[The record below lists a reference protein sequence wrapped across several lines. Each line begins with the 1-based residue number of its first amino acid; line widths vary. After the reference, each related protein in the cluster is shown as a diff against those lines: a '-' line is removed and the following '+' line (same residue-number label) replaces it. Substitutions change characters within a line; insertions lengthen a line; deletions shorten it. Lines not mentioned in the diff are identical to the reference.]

1 MADAPDLATLQ
12 RQFYDRVTAGKP
24 IEGLVATGDLEVYAD
39 MYAVRLHDALLDDYP
54 KLLAALGEDPLRAL
68 ASSYLRAHPPTSFTL
83 RDLGIGFPDHLR
95 DHPSAPAWAADLAAL
110 ERARMDI
117 FDGPDAEP
125 LTRDEVVA
133 LGEDLPELGL
143 TWVPSSKVVS
153 IAWTV
158 DDLWSAIED
167 GEPTFDPEPT
177 ERVVLV
183 WRNEISVLHRTL
195 DADEALLANRVA
207 SGAKFATLCE
217 VLAELHGDEA
227 SVRAA
232 QMLLHWLENAM
243 LIAVSTDHDS

>member
-1 MADAPDLATLQ
+1 VADAPDLATLQ

-24 IEGLVATGDLEVYAD
+24 VDGLVASGDLEVYAD

-54 KLLAALGEDPLRAL
+54 KLLAALGEDLLRQL

-83 RDLGIGFPDHLR
+83 RDLGLGFPDHLR
-95 DHPSAPAWAADLAAL
+95 ASDYAPAWAADLAAL
-110 ERARMDI
+110 ERARMEV

-125 LTRDEVVA
+125 LTRDEVIA
-133 LGEDLPELGL
+133 LGDQLPELGL
-143 TWVPSSKVVS
+143 TWVPSSQVVP
-153 IAWTV
+153 IAWAV

-167 GEPTFDPEPT
+167 GEPTFEPAPV

-195 DADEALLANRVA
+195 ESDEAALAGRVA
-207 SGAKFATLCE
+207 SGANFATLCE
-217 VLAELHGDEA
+217 VLAEIHGDEA
-227 SVRAA
+227 SARAA

-243 LIAVSTDHDS
+243 LIAFHS